1 MDRWTKYPKTNQT
14 LMKAALQKVSVTK
27 NLSKDVSEVVTK
39 ALAA

>member
-1 MDRWTKYPKTNQT
+1 MDRWTKLPKANQA
-14 LMKAALQKVSVTK
+14 LMKAALQRVAATK